1 MTWLVWACL
10 LLIQNAS
17 FTWVSRARNSSSLA
31 YHGLASI
38 FSNGIW
44 FIALMFAVD
53 KIADARKAHSATLLI
68 ATALFY
74 TVFTVVGSLT
84 AHHVLMKYVERGKRK
99 IGA

>member
-10 LLIQNAS
+10 LLVQNAS
-17 FTWVSRARNSSSLA
+17 FTWVSRGRRNSSSLA

-53 KIADARKAHSATLLI
+53 KIADARKAHSPLLLI
-68 ATALFY
+68 ATALCS
-74 TVFTVVGSLT
+74 TRRSRSS
-84 AHHVLMKYVERGKRK
+84 AR
-99 IGA
+99 